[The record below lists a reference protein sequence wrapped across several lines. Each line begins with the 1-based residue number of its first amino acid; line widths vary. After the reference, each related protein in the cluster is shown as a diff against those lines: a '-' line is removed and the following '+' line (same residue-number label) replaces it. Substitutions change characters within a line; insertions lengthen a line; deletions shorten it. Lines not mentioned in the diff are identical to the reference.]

1 MRYSRVLIMPNLLI
15 TLAAAAGAVVLTAP
29 ACAAPEAATETV
41 EQALCR
47 LIESS
52 AKARGLPVPFLTRLI
67 WRESSFRLGAL
78 SPAGAQ
84 GVAQF
89 MPGTAQERGL
99 LDPFDPEQAIPH
111 AAHLLA
117 DLKRRFGNLGLAAA
131 AYNGGAQRVT
141 NWLAG
146 SGGLPAETRA
156 YVLGIT
162 GSPVE
167 DWRSSTSPD
176 ADPPEAKGADEQHKS
191 GKPAEGAQRGKPAEA
206 EAKAAGPTDAKRESK
221 AAEKPRVEQKVAS
234 PTCLQMTAALRIP
247 SRAERFAERPPMRGD
262 RDRRGWA
269 TSPVEKRVP
278 PPWGPWGIQL
288 AANFSKALALQSFSQ
303 AQATYA
309 KVIGRA
315 RPMIIGTR
323 LRSRGTQAFYRI
335 RLPAQSREDAD
346 ALCGKIRTV
355 GGACIVLKT

>member
-1 MRYSRVLIMPNLLI
+1 MPKLLL
-15 TLAAAAGAVVLTAP
+15 TPAVALSAVVLATP
-29 ACAAPEAATETV
+29 ACAAPSESSTETV

-47 LIESS
+47 LIEGS

-67 WRESSFRLGAL
+67 WRESSFRVGVV

-141 NWLAG
+141 NWLAD
-146 SGGLPAETRA
+146 SGDLPAETRA
-156 YVLGIT
+156 YVLWIT
-162 GSPVE
+162 GSPAE
-167 DWRSSTSPD
+167 EWRGGTKGEP
-176 ADPPEAKGADEQHKS
+176 APPAAKRTGEQNKPN
-191 GKPAEGAQRGKPAEA
+191 KPAEGSQNTGSPGIAAAKVKDGEGKVE
-206 EAKAAGPTDAKRESK
+206 
-221 AAEKPRVEQKVAS
+221 AAERPRSARQETPQ
-234 PTCLQMTAALRIP
+234 TCLQVTAALQIP
-247 SRAERFAERPPMRGD
+247 SRTDQFAERPPSSDNRYARGH
-262 RDRRGWA
+262 G
-269 TSPVEKRVP
+269 TSPVEKPVP

-288 AANFSKALALQSFSQ
+288 AANFSKTLALRSFSQ

-309 KVIGRA
+309 KVLGQA
-315 RPMIIGTR
+315 RPMVIGTR
-323 LRSRGTQAFYRI
+323 LRSRGTQVFYRI
-335 RLPAQSREDAD
+335 RIPAQSRDQAD
-346 ALCGKIRTV
+346 ALCAKIHTV

>member
-1 MRYSRVLIMPNLLI
+1 MLKLLLTPAAVLGVVI
-15 TLAAAAGAVVLTAP
+15 LATP
-29 ACAAPEAATETV
+29 ACAAPSVNSTETV

-47 LIESS
+47 LIEGS
-52 AKARGLPVPFLTRLI
+52 ARARNLPVSFLTRLI
-67 WRESSFRLGAL
+67 WRESSFRAGAV

-146 SGGLPAETRA
+146 SGDLPAETRA
-156 YVLGIT
+156 YVLWIT
-162 GSPVE
+162 GSPAE
-167 DWRSSTSPD
+167 EWRGGTSN
-176 ADPPEAKGADEQHKS
+176 E
-191 GKPAEGAQRGKPAEA
+191 
-206 EAKAAGPTDAKRESK
+206 AGPTETTRAGEQNKLSKPPEESRKAIHPEVAAAEANTAERKVK
-221 AAEKPRVEQKVAS
+221 AAEKPGAAQPKS
-234 PTCLQMTAALRIP
+234 PQTCLQVTAALQIP
-247 SRAERFAERPPMRGD
+247 SRADRFAERAPARDGRHARGHD
-262 RDRRGWA
+262 F
-269 TSPVEKRVP
+269 SPGEKPVP

-288 AANFSKALALQSFSQ
+288 AANFSKALALRSFSQ

-309 KVIGRA
+309 RVIGQA
-315 RPMIIGTR
+315 RPMVIGTR

-335 RLPAQSREDAD
+335 RIPAQSREQAD
-346 ALCGKIRTV
+346 ALCAKIHTV

>member
-1 MRYSRVLIMPNLLI
+1 MRYSRVLIMPNPLI
-15 TLAAAAGAVVLTAP
+15 TLAAALSAVILAGP
-29 ACAAPEAATETV
+29 ACAASPEGATETV

-47 LIESS
+47 LIENS

-117 DLKRRFGNLGLAAA
+117 DLRRRFGNLGLAAA

-162 GSPVE
+162 GSPAE
-167 DWRSSTSPD
+167 DWRGSTSPE
-176 ADPPEAKGADEQHKS
+176 ADPPEAKRADEEHKS
-191 GKPAEGAQRGKPAEA
+191 GKPAEAAQKGKPA
-206 EAKAAGPTDAKRESK
+206 EAKAAGPTDAKREAK
-221 AAEKPRVEQKVAS
+221 ATEKPRAEQKVAP
-234 PTCLQMTAALRIP
+234 PTCLQVTAALRIP
-247 SRAERFAERPPMRGD
+247 SRAERFAERPPLRRD

-269 TSPVEKRVP
+269 SSPVEKPVP

-288 AANFSKALALQSFSQ
+288 AANFSKALALQSYSQ

-309 KVIGRA
+309 KVIGQA
-315 RPMIIGTR
+315 RPMVVGTR

-335 RLPAQSREDAD
+335 RIPAQSREDAD